1 MVPLFADCPARRTLG
16 PHTLALIPPVSA
28 SFCSAAGSGNADGTG
43 RSGRGM
49 VRESVARPLGEGY
62 TVEKQLTGAA
72 VHGGTRIVAHPM
84 KAERHK
90 ALRLEWARFSDDVV
104 YSAERVLEDAGDPC
118 RAVG

>member
-1 MVPLFADCPARRTLG
+1 MRAGRAAQGRR
-16 PHTLALIPPVSA
+16 V
-28 SFCSAAGSGNADGTG
+28 
-43 RSGRGM
+43 
-49 VRESVARPLGEGY
+49 VREFVAVPPGEGY
-62 TVEKQLTGAA
+62 TVEEQLIGAA

-90 ALRLEWARFSDDVV
+90 ALLLEWARFSDDVV